1 MYFVYK
7 DSLNNVLSY
16 TASYQNSHVAA
27 LPEAD
32 DERASCGA
40 VEGTMAS
47 VPPPASAPTDGPGD
61 RVWSGEE
68 MVSVPEVEISAACA
82 SPVLAGRDRNVLP
95 APLVAVVDMEELV
108 ASKSVLFSV
117 VRMLNDARLLPVA
130 KI

>member
-1 MYFVYK
+1 
-7 DSLNNVLSY
+7 
-16 TASYQNSHVAA
+16 
-27 LPEAD
+27 
-32 DERASCGA
+32 
-40 VEGTMAS
+40 MAS

-130 KI
+130 VGPSAGE

>member
-1 MYFVYK
+1 
-7 DSLNNVLSY
+7 
-16 TASYQNSHVAA
+16 
-27 LPEAD
+27 
-32 DERASCGA
+32 
-40 VEGTMAS
+40 MAS

-82 SPVLAGRDRNVLP
+82 SLVLAGRDRNVLP

-130 KI
+130 VGPSAGE